1 METRQLRYSVL
12 FFSHHYGAILVHISS
27 LADIRA
33 YLHIE
38 MSPEKLGVVWMTGLI
53 VKRNYALM
61 PGRRRYIL
69 GISNGISETSQNFAS
84 LILFEPRV
92 SALEFST
99 GRLETV
105 ARHERRRHAETIHP
119 QRNKLMQHRSRLKI
133 IQIRSHKEVNE

>member
-12 FFSHHYGAILVHISS
+12 NFSHHYGDILVHIS
-27 LADIRA
+27 
-33 YLHIE
+33 
-38 MSPEKLGVVWMTGLI
+38 
-53 VKRNYALM
+53 
-61 PGRRRYIL
+61 
-69 GISNGISETSQNFAS
+69 GISNGISKTSQNFAS

-105 ARHERRRHAETIHP
+105 ARHERRRHAETIHT